1 MLTPGTILQ
10 GRYRVERQLARGGMG
25 TVYEATDERLD
36 AIVALKE
43 TSFAEEDLRKAFERE
58 ARLLARLEHPALPRV
73 SDHFTEGEGQFLVM
87 QFVAGPDIEEMR
99 RRREGGSFP
108 PAQVLAWADQLL
120 DALEYLHTQQPPVI
134 HRDIKPQ
141 NLKLGARGQIILLD
155 FGLAK
160 GYSTQTSPLAA
171 SVVGYT
177 PAYAPLE
184 QIQGAGTDERSDLYS
199 LAATLYHLLTGTAP
213 PNALARADAV
223 LNGQPDP
230 LRPADELSADV
241 SSEVAAVLRQS
252 MALRRDQ
259 RLSSAAA
266 MRRALREAD
275 KTPRPQ
281 PHAVSGLET
290 VVMSPRPTDPEA
302 QDDEELLDEPSFDSE
317 SETQV
322 NADNLTGTP
331 RHHLDYWTAFR
342 AYMERRGS
350 FIAPANPQP
359 RHWRGFPVGRSGFRL
374 GVHNRP
380 RDKRISVLL
389 YLDGPDAKSHFHLL
403 SRERNQIEREIGA
416 RLEWQ
421 EKPSKKYSEIILNL
435 PNVDPTNRQD
445 WPRQHDWLLE
455 KLEAFHKAFA
465 PRIKNLRASDYS
477 SGTEPVSVATEI
489 IKPAPV
495 TQPTERQSKR
505 ARPLLL
511 GGLAALLLVGVVGA
525 VLMFTVFRKSDSN
538 GSKPAGTNTTGTS
551 SSAASSSVAPS
562 SEKNSGANSA
572 GAATSGGRVL
582 TLEGHAGEV
591 HSVVFSPDGKTLASG
606 SEDKTVR
613 LWDAQTGGLRQTSP
627 DLGSGVRFVNFSSD
641 GRTLAAALN
650 YVESSGQCGA
660 VLLDAQGG
668 KLGAEK
674 RRIQVQNC
682 PVNSA
687 ALSSDG
693 RVLALATNE
702 VQLRDTQTGE
712 LMHTLEGHS
721 TITES
726 VAFSPDGQLLA
737 SAGHVDG
744 AVRIWDVRAGTL
756 KQEIKA
762 HDAPSAVAFSPDGR
776 VLATGGYDG
785 ALKFWDAAGGAPKRT
800 LAYAPDAIIDTIAF
814 SPDGRLVACG
824 GDGPDGELKV
834 WDARTGELKLDLKA
848 GGVVNSIAFSPDG
861 KQLACATSEKSVKL
875 WDISRL

>member
-36 AIVALKE
+36 AVVALKE
-43 TSFAEEDLRKAFERE
+43 TSFDEEDLRKAFERE

-281 PHAVSGLET
+281 PSTHQGMAT
-290 VVMSPRPTDPEA
+290 VAMP
-302 QDDEELLDEPSFDSE
+302 
-317 SETQV
+317 
-322 NADNLTGTP
+322 TP
-331 RHHLDYWTAFR
+331 RT
-342 AYMERRGS
+342 E
-350 FIAPANPQP
+350 
-359 RHWRGFPVGRSGFRL
+359 
-374 GVHNRP
+374 
-380 RDKRISVLL
+380 
-389 YLDGPDAKSHFHLL
+389 
-403 SRERNQIEREIGA
+403 
-416 RLEWQ
+416 
-421 EKPSKKYSEIILNL
+421 
-435 PNVDPTNRQD
+435 
-445 WPRQHDWLLE
+445 PRQP
-455 KLEAFHKAFA
+455 AA
-465 PRIKNLRASDYS
+465 P
-477 SGTEPVSVATEI
+477 
-489 IKPAPV
+489 
-495 TQPTERQSKR
+495 TQGPTEAPTARATTQGAASPSRNAASSDASKHATGVSSAATLIQDRGLRQTLPTATPKMAAPPRKS

-525 VLMFTVFRKSDSN
+525 VFTFTDLLKSDSN
-538 GSKPAGTNTTGTS
+538 GSKPAGTNKTGAS
-551 SSAASSSVAPS
+551 SSAAPS
-562 SEKNSGANSA
+562 SEKNSDANGA
-572 GAATSGGRVL
+572 GAATGGGRVL

-591 HSVVFSPDGKTLASG
+591 HSVAFSPDGKLLASG
-606 SEDKTVR
+606 GEDKTVR

-627 DLGSGVRFVNFSSD
+627 DLGSGVRFVTFSPD

-660 VLLDAQGG
+660 VLLDAQGS

-744 AVRIWDVRAGTL
+744 AVRVWDVRAGTL

-762 HDAPSAVAFSPDGR
+762 HDAPSAVAFSPDGKT
-776 VLATGGYDG
+776 LATGGYDG

-800 LAYAPDAIIDTIAF
+800 LAYAPNSIVNTIAF
-814 SPDGRLVACG
+814 GPDGRLVACG